1 MATFSNIKAFTGLY
15 GNATSLN
22 PQETNEVQVGTS
34 PTTTALSSAT
44 KIISLEALIVGSGS
58 DLVIDISD
66 LDNTG
71 STAWTAGESQLET
84 ATAAGTITADGNAAV
99 VVTAVGMTG
108 SPKTINVPV
117 LNGDTAAV
125 WAGKVRTALAADAD
139 VSALFT
145 VSGATTL
152 IILTRK
158 PIKTYTLRGLSVP
171 LYPADDGTLNISLD
185 NGTCTGITT
194 AATSANTRAG
204 VLTVGAYAP
213 DLDGNDVFG
222 DAGIGVVDEIY
233 GLQIFTDPSSSSSA
247 YVTQS
252 TILADLP
259 ISPGGG
265 LLLTAVNGDISDSDI
280 TIEPDSDAK
289 VIVTIATN

>member
-1 MATFSNIKAFTGLY
+1 MASFSNIKAFTGLY

-22 PQETNEVQVGTS
+22 SQETNEVQVGTS
-34 PTTTALSSAT
+34 PTTTALTSAT
-44 KIISLEALIVGSGS
+44 KIISFEALIVGSGS

-66 LDNTG
+66 LDSTG
-71 STAWTAGESQLET
+71 STAWTAGTAQVET

-108 SPKTINVPV
+108 SPKTINVAV

-145 VSGATTL
+145 VSGATTA

-158 PIKTYTLRGLSVP
+158 PTKTYTLRGASVP
-171 LYPADDGTLNISLD
+171 LYPANDGTLNISLD

-194 AATSANTRAG
+194 AATSADTTAG

-222 DAGIGVVDEIY
+222 DATSGITTLY
-233 GLQIFTDPSSSSSA
+233 GLLIKNDLLSDDF
-247 YVTQS
+247 VTNSMS
-252 TILADLP
+252 TTLADLP
-259 ISPGGG
+259 LEVGDSF
-265 LLLTAVNGDISDSDI
+265 LYTAYNGATPSDI
-280 TIEPDSDAK
+280 TIEPTSNAK
-289 VIVTIATN
+289 VTVTIAGT

>member
-1 MATFSNIKAFTGLY
+1 MASFSNIKAFTGLY

-22 PQETNEVQVGTS
+22 SQETNEVQVGTS
-34 PTTTALSSAT
+34 PTTTALTSAT
-44 KIISLEALIVGSGS
+44 KIISFEALIVGSGS

-66 LDNTG
+66 LDSTG
-71 STAWTAGESQLET
+71 STAWTAGTAQVET

-108 SPKTINVPV
+108 SPKTIDVAV

-145 VSGATTL
+145 VSGATTA

-158 PIKTYTLRGLSVP
+158 PTKTYTLRGASVP
-171 LYPADDGTLNISLD
+171 LYPANDGTLNISLD

-194 AATSANTRAG
+194 AATSADTTAG

-222 DAGIGVVDEIY
+222 DATSGITTLY
-233 GLQIFTDPSSSSSA
+233 GLLIKNDLLSDDF
-247 YVTQS
+247 VTNSMS
-252 TILADLP
+252 TTLADLP
-259 ISPGGG
+259 LEVGDSF
-265 LLLTAVNGDISDSDI
+265 LYTAYNGATPSDI
-280 TIEPDSDAK
+280 TIEPTSNAK
-289 VIVTIATN
+289 VTVTIAGT

>member
-22 PQETNEVQVGTS
+22 SQETNEVQVGVS

-44 KIISLEALIVGSGS
+44 KIVSFEALIVGSAS

-71 STAWTAGESQLET
+71 STAWTAGTAQVET
-84 ATAAGTITADGNAAV
+84 TTAAGTITADGNAAV
-99 VVTAVGMTG
+99 VVTAAGMTG

-125 WAGKVRTALAADAD
+125 WAGKVRTALAADAA

-145 VSGATTL
+145 VSGTSTA
-152 IILTRK
+152 IVLTRK
-158 PIKTYTLRGLSVP
+158 PTKTYTLRGSNVP

-194 AATSANTRAG
+194 AATSANTTAG
-204 VLTVGAYAP
+204 VETVGAYAP
-213 DLDGNDVFG
+213 DLNGNDVFG
-222 DAGIGVVDEIY
+222 DATG
-233 GLQIFTDPSSSSSA
+233 GLMSLISFFVQNDSTSDGSLSL
-247 YVTQS
+247 TQS
-252 TILADLP
+252 AAIANYE
-259 ISPGGG
+259 I
-265 LLLTAVNGDISDSDI
+265 TANGVFFVMNGDSNDLTVSTDTNAKGII
-280 TIEPDSDAK
+280 TIAGL
-289 VIVTIATN
+289 